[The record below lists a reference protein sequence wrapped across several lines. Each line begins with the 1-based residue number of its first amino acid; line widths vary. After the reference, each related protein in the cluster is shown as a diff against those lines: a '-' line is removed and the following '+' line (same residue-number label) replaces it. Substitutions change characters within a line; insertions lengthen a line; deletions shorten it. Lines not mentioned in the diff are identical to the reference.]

1 MKSLNGK
8 RIAAVAAGAALL
20 GLGLAFAG
28 PVSFQNVP
36 IISNSGQPVVQV
48 VIGSTAK
55 PSDGAAAA
63 NIAAAIGNLAYTS
76 VPVTATV
83 NQTQAAQVLH
93 AVLPSNAGY
102 SLSNVGVYLN
112 ESSTAYV
119 SGTYSFST
127 LIGSVLNRAVKM
139 SSPIATKTL
148 QTGSTNGYAYP
159 ESTSL
164 SSSPTSS
171 AYSAA
176 SFVPFSSV
184 SGNTN
189 GGGVSF
195 TSGFTSSS
203 YDNILRVTHSDLGSL
218 MSNAGAYGE
227 NEYLWLT
234 GFPVYDQASSV
245 NQFALLSAGGAYQV
259 TFSKPIAQKTSSNSI
274 NNAEFTLLG
283 ENWTII
289 NSTLPSTQASSTT
302 AVNGGSLELAS
313 SLSPLTTLYVGQ
325 NVTSGAF
332 KVMLTDLGQ
341 PNSNGVSP
349 AGLNIYYNNQL
360 TNVTA
365 ISPNDT
371 TQKFNVTGHNLYIKV
386 KSTFAG
392 LYAYQKYAK
401 IQLYANVYNITDGKV
416 FNQTN
421 NPGWNVNLLWT
432 NGTSGNT
439 PNMLQSIV
447 IYNTSPTTLT
457 SGQSFSFITSP
468 AMYKL
473 TFVGETLSSANFDPV
488 TASLSTTGSIAYENT
503 PVGNVA
509 GNINNITEPAQ
520 LFKVSSGISNAFNYA
535 GQTGSSVLYDLT
547 PYQLV
552 ETANAV
558 PAQSAN
564 IVLSVTNST
573 LVSPSNPLVVTI
585 KGANSANGIVSTSYS
600 FTSASGSNV
609 PGTAFKN
616 ITSITL
622 SRAIP
627 QLGTVVTVFGSNSAT
642 QFATLNG
649 IAPQILYSQSG
660 KNYDLTTSAGNV
672 IYNQQNGQPTTS
684 FALTS
689 NSFAPGTGSHQYFTY
704 TMNEIAVPSQSSSQ
718 DSLAFG
724 IYNSTTGIA
733 ASPFFQLNQ
742 SATGTRNNMTYTS
755 TTGTSLNAPAGFRTE
770 RGSKVASISPG
781 SVTVDFAKS
790 VDNLQFAVG
799 PSNVTAVTSTQKT
812 FGPYGIGQSTNIPN
826 VSIANVTAKIT
837 VGSASGATV
846 SGISNLTATPS
857 VSVATTPVLLKNLPT
872 SPLVVL
878 DSGAN
883 PSSNL
888 ILIGSGYVNTLS
900 QQLETSQGVSITPTS
915 APIVQA
921 YGTDRVLIAG
931 YSANQTT
938 DAANTFI
945 QDLYAAASTT

>member
-112 ESSTAYV
+112 ESSTSYV
-119 SGTYSFST
+119 QGTYSFSA
-127 LIGSVLNRAVKM
+127 LIGSVLNRAVKL
-139 SSPIATKTL
+139 SSPINTKTL
-148 QTGSTNGYAYP
+148 QTDTNGYAYP
-159 ESTSL
+159 ETTSL
-164 SSSPTSS
+164 TSSPVAS
-171 AYSAA
+171 AYTAA

-195 TSGFTSSS
+195 TSGFTSGTA
-203 YDNILRVTHSDLGSL
+203 DNVLRVTNSNLPSL
-218 MSNAGAYGE
+218 MNNAGQYGE

-234 GFPVYDQASSV
+234 GFPVYDQASGVDS
-245 NQFALLSAGGAYQV
+245 FALLSAGGAYQV
-259 TFSKPIAQKTSSNSI
+259 TFNKPIPQKTSSNSI

-289 NSTLPSTQASSTT
+289 NSQIPSGTASSTNT
-302 AVNGGSLELAS
+302 VNGGTLELAS

-325 NVTSGAF
+325 NLTSGPF

-341 PNSNGVSP
+341 PNSNGISP
-349 AGLNIYYNNQL
+349 AGVNIYYNNVL
-360 TNVTA
+360 TNVTS
-365 ISPNDT
+365 IYPNDT
-371 TQKFNVTGHNLYIKV
+371 TQQFNVTGHNLYVKV

-401 IQLYANVYNITDGKV
+401 IQLYANVYNISDGKV
-416 FNQTN
+416 FNQTT

-432 NGTSGNT
+432 NGTSGTT
-439 PNMLQSIV
+439 PNELQSI
-447 IYNTSPTTLT
+447 ILYNTSPTTLKP
-457 SGQSFSFITSP
+457 GQSFSFITNP
-468 AMYKL
+468 AMFKL

-488 TASLSTTGSIAYENT
+488 TASLSTSGSLAYENN
-503 PVGNVA
+503 PVNTAVA
-509 GNINNITEPAQ
+509 GNIDNITEPAQ
-520 LFKVSSGISNAFNYA
+520 LLTVSSGISNAFSYG

-552 ETANAV
+552 EVGNVATAQ
-558 PAQSAN
+558 PAN
-564 IVLSVTNST
+564 IVLSVTNTSLIST
-573 LVSPSNPLVVTI
+573 SNPLVVTI
-585 KGANSANGIVSTSYS
+585 KGANNAGGTVSTSYS
-600 FTSASGSNV
+600 FNSASGSNV

-616 ITSITL
+616 ITSISL
-622 SRAIP
+622 SRAI
-627 QLGTVVTVFGSNSAT
+627 QQIGTIVTVTGTGSNT
-642 QFATLNG
+642 FATLNG
-649 IAPQILYSQSG
+649 LAPQILYTQSG
-660 KNYDLTTSAGNV
+660 KSYDLSTTAANV
-672 IYNQQNGQPTTS
+672 VYNQQNGQPTTDFS
-684 FALTS
+684 LESSPFT
-689 NSFAPGTGSHQYFTY
+689 PGVGIHKYFTY

-724 IYNSTTGIA
+724 IYNSTSGVA

-742 SATGTRNNMTYTS
+742 SVGGTRNNMTYTS
-755 TTGTSLNAPAGFRTE
+755 TSGTSLHAPVGFRTE
-770 RGSKVASISPG
+770 RGSKVGSISPT
-781 SVTVDFAKS
+781 SVTIDFAKS
-790 VDNLQFAVG
+790 VDGLQFAVG
-799 PSNVTAVTSTQKT
+799 PTNVTAITSHEKT

-826 VSIANVTAKIT
+826 VSIANVTAKIS
-837 VGSASGATV
+837 VGSVSGATV
-846 SGISNLTATPS
+846 EGISNLTATPS

-878 DSGAN
+878 DSAAN

-888 ILIGSGYVNTLS
+888 ILVGSGYVNTLS

-921 YGTDRVLIAG
+921 YGTNRVLIAG
-931 YSANQTT
+931 YYANQTT
-938 DAANTFI
+938 QAANTFI